1 MNEHNFLAVVH
12 RVTSA
17 VRCWI
22 MFRSRQRNLPRT
34 VRSEGRPEGRL
45 SFRSGGGMEGRPD
58 LTPCPGCHGHISHY
72 GDCIYRTIPIAD
84 ITSVTM
90 SSPELKRLLD
100 RRLAQEDPRGTTEQ
114 P

>member
-1 MNEHNFLAVVH
+1 VNKHNLLAVVR

-17 VRCWI
+17 VRYRI
-22 MFRSRQRNLPRT
+22 FRSRRRNQPWT
-34 VRSEGRPEGRL
+34 VRPQTVGRP
-45 SFRSGGGMEGRPD
+45 STRSAGGTEGRPD
-58 LTPCPGCHGHISHY
+58 LTPCPGCHGHVSHY